1 MNPYSNRLIDQIALG
16 TGFSIHSSELW
27 RQQSTRYGIA
37 VVEACADVARNC
49 AELSDE
55 QGIAVMNSIIKH
67 FEDHEYERT
76 D

>member
-1 MNPYSNRLIDQIALG
+1 MNQYSNRLIDQIALG
-16 TGFSIHSSELW
+16 TGFSIHSSSLW

-37 VVEACADVARNC
+37 VVEACAEVARNC

-55 QGIAVMNSIIKH
+55 QGIAVMNAIIKH

>member
-1 MNPYSNRLIDQIALG
+1 MNQYSNRLIDQIALG
-16 TGFSIHSSELW
+16 TGFSIHSSQLW
-27 RQQSTRYGIA
+27 QQQSTRYGIA
-37 VVEACADVARNC
+37 VVEACAEVARNC

-55 QGIAVMNSIIKH
+55 QGVAVMNCIIKH

>member
-1 MNPYSNRLIDQIALG
+1 MNQYSNRLIDRLALG
-16 TGFSIHSSELW
+16 TGFSNHSSELW

-37 VVEACADVARNC
+37 VVTACAEVARNC
-49 AELSDE
+49 PELSDD
-55 QGIAVMNSIIKH
+55 QGVAVMNAIIKH

>member
-1 MNPYSNRLIDQIALG
+1 MNQYSNCLIDQIALG
-16 TGFSIHSSELW
+16 TGFSIHSSQLW

-49 AELSDE
+49 ADLSDE
-55 QGIAVMNSIIKH
+55 QGIAVMNCIIKH

>member
-1 MNPYSNRLIDQIALG
+1 MNDKLEDLMYQ
-16 TGFSIHSSELW
+16 
-27 RQQSTRYGIA
+27 
-37 VVEACADVARNC
+37 

-55 QGIAVMNSIIKH
+55 QGVAVMNCIIKH

>member
-1 MNPYSNRLIDQIALG
+1 MNQYSNRLIDRIALG
-16 TGFSIHSSELW
+16 TGFTIHSSELW

-37 VVEACADVARNC
+37 VVTACAEVARNC

-55 QGIAVMNSIIKH
+55 QGIAVMNCIIKH
-67 FEDHEYERT
+67 FEAHEYERT

>member
-1 MNPYSNRLIDQIALG
+1 MNPCSNRLIDRIALG

-37 VVEACADVARNC
+37 VVKACAEVARNC
-49 AELSDE
+49 PDLSDE
-55 QGIAVMNSIIKH
+55 QGVAVMNAIIKH

>member
-1 MNPYSNRLIDQIALG
+1 MNQYSNRLIDQIALG
-16 TGFSIHSSELW
+16 TGFSIHSSQLW

-37 VVEACADVARNC
+37 VVTACAEVARNC

-55 QGIAVMNSIIKH
+55 HGVAVMNCIIKH